1 MANQERVARE
11 QAQLNRALSHFQ
23 GEIDHEL
30 RDLFATT
37 EADPE
42 LHGFYGQMAYH
53 LGWVDSDLQPVNLP
67 AGKLL
72 RPGLVLWA
80 CDLAAL
86 ASKADAATRQHRHQQ
101 ALPAAAAVELVHNFS
116 LIHDDIEDRDELRR
130 GRPTV
135 WSIWGEPQAIN
146 VGDGMFA
153 LARLALWRTLK
164 VGLAPSLAVELAE
177 MLDRTCLRLCEGQ
190 HRDMAS
196 EASATVT
203 PSMYLDTIA
212 RKTAALM
219 RTSTAIGG
227 RIGAP
232 ADAAIST
239 ALADFGE
246 ALGIAFQ
253 LRDDL
258 LGIWASSSE
267 LGKTAAGDLRRK
279 KMSLPVIQALATAT
293 ATERKQ
299 VLRIYHAPGE
309 ASEAQI
315 ALLLDILERR
325 AHAWCRAQLADYCQ
339 QAYADLQKACSTAT
353 ESEPALA
360 LGALVDY
367 IAIAARD

>member
-1 MANQERVARE
+1 MAKPERVARE
-11 QAQLNRALSHFQ
+11 QAQLDQALSRFQ
-23 GEIDHEL
+23 GEIVQEM
-30 RDLFATT
+30 RDLFVTIET
-37 EADPE
+37 DPE

-53 LGWVDSDLQPVNLP
+53 LGWLDRDLHPVTLP

-80 CDLAAL
+80 CDLASL
-86 ASKADAATRQHRHQQ
+86 ATEAKAATRKQRHQQ
-101 ALPAAAAVELVHNFS
+101 ALAAAAAVELVHNFS
-116 LIHDDIEDRDELRR
+116 LIHDDIEDRDQLRR

-153 LARLALWRTLK
+153 LARLALWRTLPA
-164 VGLAPSLAVELAE
+164 GLAPGVAVQLAE

-203 PSMYLDTIA
+203 PVMYLDTIA

-232 ADAAIST
+232 ADATIST

-267 LGKTAAGDLRRK
+267 SGKTAAGDLRRK

-293 ATERKQ
+293 EAEREQ
-299 VLRIYHAPGE
+299 VLSIYHAPAE
-309 ASEAQI
+309 PNDAQI

-325 AHAWCRAQLADYCQ
+325 AHAWCREQLAHYCQ
-339 QAYADLQKACSTAT
+339 QAHTDLQKACGSVTK
-353 ESEPALA
+353 SEPAKA

-367 IAIAARD
+367 IAIAAHD